1 MLQHLEEFIV
11 QTGVDDMKACADV
24 ILTDSEKYMEELLKL
39 FERFSTLVKEA
50 FCDDPRFLT
59 GRDKVCVC
67 VCVCVCVRA
76 RACVCVCTCACVCVC
91 MCVHISLVLCRRSKL
106 L

>member
-1 MLQHLEEFIV
+1 M
-11 QTGVDDMKACADV
+11 QTGVDDMKACAGV

-59 GRDKVCVC
+59 GRDKVCACVCVRVC
-67 VCVCVCVRA
+67 VCVCVYVRACVRA
-76 RACVCVCTCACVCVC
+76 CMRAWCMCVCTHACMYTCVCV
-91 MCVHISLVLCRRSKL
+91 
-106 L
+106 